1 MILDP
6 LYIVLILPAILLSL
20 YAQFKVKSAYRHYSK
35 IAVSRGITGS
45 QIAYQMLTYSGI
57 NDVDIEMHQG
67 FLSDHYDP
75 SKKVLRL
82 SPGVFKGNSIASAGI
97 AAHEAGHAIQHKE
110 GYFPLKLRTI
120 IVPAASLGSKLSWFL
135 LMGGFLFGSLG
146 LIKIGILFFATVVF
160 FQIVTLPVEFNAS
173 SRAISALRSQ
183 GMLNENELQGTAR
196 VLNAA
201 ALTYIAAATMALL
214 QLLYFL
220 LRAGL
225 LGSRD

>member
-1 MILDP
+1 MIFDP

-20 YAQFKVKSAYRHYSK
+20 YAQFRVKSAYGKYSK
-35 IAVSRGITGS
+35 IAVSRGMTGS
-45 QIAYQMLTYSGI
+45 EVAYQMLSSSGV

-97 AAHEAGHAIQHKE
+97 AAHEAGHAIQHNE

-120 IVPAASLGSKLSWFL
+120 IVPAASMGSKFSWFL
-135 LMGGFLFGSLG
+135 LMAGFIFNSMG

-160 FQIVTLPVEFNAS
+160 FQLVTLPVEFNAS
-173 SRAISALRSQ
+173 SRALAALKQQ
-183 GMLNENELQGTAR
+183 GILNQTEIEGTAK

-201 ALTYIAAATMALL
+201 ALTYVAAATMALL
-214 QLLYFL
+214 QFIYFL

-225 LGSRD
+225 LGRRD